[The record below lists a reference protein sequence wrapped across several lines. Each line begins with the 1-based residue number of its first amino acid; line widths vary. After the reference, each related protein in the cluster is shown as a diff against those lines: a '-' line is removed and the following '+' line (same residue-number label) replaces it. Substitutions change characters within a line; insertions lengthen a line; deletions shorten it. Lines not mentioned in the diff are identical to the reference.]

1 MYRKLFYIIAGVF
14 FCSMLIGCGSNNSTE
29 AEKGNYLEAK
39 RTKLNITID
48 GKADDWGKTTPIVE
62 GLLAPWNGR
71 VKDNTNIYICHDKEN
86 LYFLYTV
93 DDETPICD
101 DEPTEMS
108 VVYSDRVEFFIS
120 KDAEMTGYV
129 CAEIDP
135 TGKALGY
142 TAKYHRQFEYD
153 WDFDALTSAATTTPS
168 GYIVE
173 AALPLKWLR
182 EEGYLNSDNEMYIGL
197 YRGDATEPRNI
208 SSIRWITWIEPEK
221 LDFHIPSS
229 LGRMKLVK

>member
-1 MYRKLFYIIAGVF
+1 MQKNFIHIFAAIVCGLMI
-14 FCSMLIGCGSNNSTE
+14 IGCDHTE
-29 AEKGNYLEAK
+29 EADNGNYLQAK
-39 RTKLNITID
+39 RTKKSITID
-48 GKADDWGKTTPIVE
+48 GKADDWGNTKPILE

-93 DDETPICD
+93 DDETPVCD
-101 DEPTEMS
+101 NEPSEMS

-120 KDAEMTGYV
+120 KDAEMADYV

-135 TGKALGY
+135 AGKALGY

-153 WDFDALTSAATTTPS
+153 WDFDALTTAATTTPT

-173 AALPLKWLR
+173 AALPLEWLR
-182 EEGYLNSDNEMYIGL
+182 EQGYIDANNEMYIGL
-197 YRGDATEPRNI
+197 YRGDAIEPRNI
-208 SSIRWITWIEPEK
+208 RSIRWLTWIEPEK

>member
-1 MYRKLFYIIAGVF
+1 MQKNVINIFTAIV
-14 FCSMLIGCGSNNSTE
+14 CSLMIVGCGDTEEAGNGNFLKAKST
-29 AEKGNYLEAK
+29 KK
-39 RTKLNITID
+39 NITID
-48 GKADDWGKTTPIVE
+48 GKADDWGKTKPILE

-71 VKDNTNIYICHDKEN
+71 VKDSTNIYICHDKEN

-93 DDETPICD
+93 EDETPICD
-101 DEPTEMS
+101 NEPSEMS

-120 KDAEMTGYV
+120 KDAEMADYV

-135 TGKALGY
+135 SGKALGY

-153 WDFDALTSAATTTPS
+153 WDFDALTSAATSTPT

-173 AALPLKWLR
+173 AALPLEWLR
-182 EEGYLNSDNEMYIGL
+182 EQGYLDGNNEMYIGL
-197 YRGDATEPRNI
+197 YRGDAIEPRNI
-208 SSIRWITWIEPEK
+208 RSIRWLTWIEPEK

>member
-1 MYRKLFYIIAGVF
+1 MQKNFIHIFAAIV
-14 FCSMLIGCGSNNSTE
+14 CSLMIVGCDHTEEADNS
-29 AEKGNYLEAK
+29 NYLQAK
-39 RTKLNITID
+39 RTKKNITID
-48 GKADDWGKTTPIVE
+48 GKADDWGNTKPILE

-93 DDETPICD
+93 DDETPVCD
-101 DEPTEMS
+101 DEPSEMS

-120 KDAEMTGYV
+120 KDAEMADYV

-135 TGKALGY
+135 AGKALGY

-153 WDFDALTSAATTTPS
+153 WDFDALTSAATTTPT

-173 AALPLKWLR
+173 AALPLEWLR
-182 EEGYLNSDNEMYIGL
+182 EQGYIDANNEMYIGL
-197 YRGDATEPRNI
+197 YRGDAIEPRKI
-208 SSIRWITWIEPEK
+208 GSIRWLTWIEPEK

>member
-1 MYRKLFYIIAGVF
+1 MQKNFIHIFAAIVCGLMI
-14 FCSMLIGCGSNNSTE
+14 IGCDHTEVADNS
-29 AEKGNYLEAK
+29 NYLQAK
-39 RTKLNITID
+39 RTKKNITID
-48 GKADDWGKTTPIVE
+48 GKVDDWGNTKPILE

-93 DDETPICD
+93 DDETPVCD
-101 DEPTEMS
+101 NEPSEMS

-120 KDAEMTGYV
+120 KDAEMADYV

-135 TGKALGY
+135 AGKALGY

-153 WDFDALTSAATTTPS
+153 WDFDALTTAANTTPT

-173 AALPLKWLR
+173 AALPLEWLR
-182 EEGYLNSDNEMYIGL
+182 EQGYIDANNEMYIGL
-197 YRGDATEPRNI
+197 YRGDAIEPRNI
-208 SSIRWITWIEPEK
+208 RSIRWLTWIEPEK